1 MNGRKI
7 CKSLR
12 EIRLRIANAN
22 DIDYTPAVCTHE
34 GDCSGTCPRCES
46 ELRYLERQ
54 LIRRSAMGKNVA
66 LAGLALGAASL
77 MSIQAQQVIP
87 ATYDTTIQQPQ
98 EPRLIDAA
106 PGDTTA
112 VVVRGRVIDKDDRE
126 PIIGAWVYLKGTK
139 LRTATD
145 YYGNFAIRVPKE
157 SILIIE
163 YVGFEDKEYK
173 VKKSDAQ
180 KDKDIVITIKPK
192 ATLTGEVVIVGRG
205 MPAVD
210 ADIYMPR

>member
-22 DIDYTPAVCTHE
+22 GIDYTPAVCTHE
-34 GDCSGTCPRCES
+34 GNCSGTCPKCES
-46 ELRYLERQ
+46 ELRYIERQ
-54 LIRRSAMGKNVA
+54 LIRRSAMGKKVA

-77 MSIQAQQVIP
+77 MPIQAQQVNP
-87 ATYDTTIQQPQ
+87 ATSDTTIQQPQ

-106 PGDTTA
+106 PGDTTT

-139 LRTATD
+139 FRTATD

-157 SILIIE
+157 SILVIS
-163 YVGFEDKEYK
+163 YVGFEDQEYK
-173 VKKSDAQ
+173 VKKSEA
-180 KDKDIVITIKPK
+180 KKDIVITIKPK

-210 ADIYMPR
+210 ADIYQPR